1 VKEQSVL
8 ELQNEI
14 FSEIFGYA
22 EIAAPSTGAEPA
34 VATFVAPVTEEP
46 ERGKKARQPKVE
58 DIALGITEGV
68 DEGDRKLAILVQ
80 DRRKLRSNMVEK
92 IKQKAAGEA
101 EILFIGRQRAQ
112 WTRTRNDPLM
122 LGCSV
127 SPATVAYSGTLGCF
141 CKDDQ
146 TGARSILSNNHVF
159 ADVNR
164 IAAGTRII
172 QPGGADKGKPASD
185 VIAQLTRFV
194 PVQFGG
200 LPNLVDAAVAALID
214 HGRREDHHSISGSA
228 SPPVAALT
236 LSSGTPVPAV
246 PGMTVYKTGRTTL
259 HTVGV
264 VRAVGVNHFNVN
276 MGSAGVARFDNQI
289 VIHSGMPG
297 PPPQPFSRPGDSGSL
312 IVDGGGN
319 PVGLLFA
326 GSTTGGTGGVGYTG
340 ANPISTVMAQLGV
353 TLI

>member
-1 VKEQSVL
+1 MKEQSVL

-14 FSEIFGYA
+14 FAEIFGYA
-22 EIAAPSTGAEPA
+22 EIAAPSIGTEP
-34 VATFVAPVTEEP
+34 TFVAPDAEEP
-46 ERGKKARQPKVE
+46 GRGRRARRPKVK

-80 DRRKLRSNMVEK
+80 DRRKLHSKVIERM
-92 IKQKAAGEA
+92 KQKAAGEA
-101 EILFIGRQRAQ
+101 EVLFIGKQHAHAR
-112 WTRTRNDPLM
+112 WTQVRNDPLL
-122 LGCSV
+122 LGCSI
-127 SPATVAYSGTLGCF
+127 SPATVAYAGTLGCF

-146 TGARSILSNNHVF
+146 TGARSILSNNHVL

-164 IAAGTRII
+164 IAPGTEIM
-172 QPGGADKGKPASD
+172 QPGGADRGKPASD

-200 LPNLVDAAVAALID
+200 LPNLVDAAVAALTE
-214 HGRREDHHSISGSA
+214 HGRQEDHHSISGST
-228 SPPVAALT
+228 SPPAAALT
-236 LSSGTPVPAV
+236 LSPGTPVPAV

-276 MGSAGVARFDNQI
+276 MGSAGVARFDDQI

-312 IVDGGGN
+312 IVDGEGN

-326 GSTTGGTGGVGYTG
+326 GSTSGGIGGVGYTG